1 MINYLKLFGLAALIL
16 ICNQCADTDIIIPED
31 SPGIYGTVTDFATG
45 EPVADATVQLR
56 PGGETTLTGSDGMY
70 EFRNLKKGNYSIT
83 VSKVEYTDLVD
94 NYVIA
99 VDTKMVRRDV
109 QIEKLPAYFEVVDA
123 DLNRISSLDFGK
135 DATSAQFMIFNNGP
149 VALNCEII
157 CSCAWVSSITEISNP
172 INPGATYPIIVTI
185 DRDELSAG
193 VNTDYIHITSNN
205 GSKQII
211 ISAIDE
217 SNMPEVVTLGYDVEE
232 NRYVLEGDV
241 IRVGTPKYY
250 QKGFCVSTYYTEPT
264 YDKCDELLIW
274 EHGDTGN
281 GNGWFGNFGCYYSP
295 KGRDKRYF
303 RAWLKYGNSQIVYG
317 NVQSFNP

>member
-83 VSKVEYTDLVD
+83 VSRVEYTDLVD

-123 DLNRISSLDFGK
+123 DLNRISSLNFGK
-135 DATSAQFMIFNNGP
+135 DAISAQFMIFNNGP

-185 DRDELSAG
+185 NRDELSPG

-205 GSKQII
+205 GSKQIK
-211 ISAIDE
+211 ISATDPIE
-217 SNMPEVVTLGYDVEE
+217 IPEVVTTECYVDRKEIKFAAEVIKVGNPPYYQYGFCFSTSRNPTYSDEIITYSSGAGALRTYSG
-232 NRYVLEGDV
+232 RYV
-241 IRVGTPKYY
+241 PK
-250 QKGFCVSTYYTEPT
+250 EN
-264 YDKCDELLIW
+264 DK
-274 EHGDTGN
+274 
-281 GNGWFGNFGCYYSP
+281 Y
-295 KGRDKRYF
+295 YF
-303 RAWLKYGNSQIVYG
+303 RAWLKYGDSEIVYG
-317 NVQSFNP
+317 NVKSVDYEWYK